1 MDEKPLKPT
10 EQQGLTIQ
18 RVDLPE
24 LSETFADSI
33 ESVVFDG
40 QTLRI
45 NCGVTR
51 YEQSKQTTTAHRYPA
66 CRLVLTLGAAVELA
80 NQLQKQMAAMIQSG
94 VLKPTTQP
102 PAVKVP

>member
-24 LSETFADSI
+24 LSETFANWI
-33 ESVVFDG
+33 KSVVFDG

-45 NCGVTR
+45 NCGVTDMNNR
-51 YEQSKQTTTAHRYPA
+51 SRPRRRTDIPHVGWR
-66 CRLVLTLGAAVELA
+66 
-80 NQLQKQMAAMIQSG
+80 
-94 VLKPTTQP
+94 
-102 PAVKVP
+102 